1 MTEIYLP
8 VTLSSMSTVT
18 FDTLKFA
25 RRLKD
30 AGISEQHAK
39 AEAAA
44 LAELFSEAVES
55 QLSTKADIHR
65 VEKELMLIKWM
76 VGLVIVVEI
85 APLLT
90 SLL

>member
-1 MTEIYLP
+1 
-8 VTLSSMSTVT
+8 MSTVT

-30 AGISEQHAK
+30 AGIPEQHAE

-44 LAELFSEAVES
+44 LAEVFSEAVDS

-65 VEKELMLIKWM
+65 VEKELLLIKWM
-76 VGLVIVVEI
+76 VGLVIVVEV
-85 APLLT
+85 APLLK
-90 SLL
+90 SLF